1 MVIFI
6 KLLKVLFINKL
17 FKLVTV
23 VFVYLREKF
32 YVYKAYICIYIIIM
46 YIPAEFIIVM
56 IYREIHDVVRSDFF
70 VFHLIHY
77 ITARKITICN
87 AGSRMNIKRSNE
99 SLFDI

>member
-46 YIPAEFIIVM
+46 YIAAEFIIV
-56 IYREIHDVVRSDFF
+56 YREIHDVVKSDFF
-70 VFHLIHY
+70 CISLY
-77 ITARKITICN
+77 IITLQHVK
-87 AGSRMNIKRSNE
+87 SQYVMQVLE
-99 SLFDI
+99 

>member
-32 YVYKAYICIYIIIM
+32 YVYKAYICIY
-46 YIPAEFIIVM
+46 FIKS
-56 IYREIHDVVRSDFF
+56 VRGG
-70 VFHLIHY
+70 
-77 ITARKITICN
+77 TPTR
-87 AGSRMNIKRSNE
+87 
-99 SLFDI
+99 